1 MAAGRHLGAVVALCC
16 FTFFLTKTKIMK
28 LFSLVASAL
37 GLAYAAEDVADV
49 ADIPDVADA
58 GWQDAS
64 DADVRTWKNDVLH
77 AQGTLKDIKNKQCK
91 LPKGQSLHK
100 LGNPKNVRAK
110 VNTGRPND
118 P

>member
-1 MAAGRHLGAVVALCC
+1 
-16 FTFFLTKTKIMK
+16 MK